1 MKTKLYTP
9 DDGFNLKQIRIHYS
23 SDPIHFYNSNNIVR
37 LIFHSIFRNQHSYK
51 DTNSYELIT

>member
-1 MKTKLYTP
+1 MKTKPYTP

-37 LIFHSIFRNQHSYK
+37 LIFHRNQHSYK

>member
-1 MKTKLYTP
+1 MKTKPYTP

-37 LIFHSIFRNQHSYK
+37 LIFHRNQRSYK
-51 DTNSYELIT
+51 DTNLYEPIT